1 MRTLLLIGAIAA
13 LAAYGQVRNIVSDQ
27 EVQRIQRD
35 TLLIDSHNDVPYY
48 TVQGRDIGSA
58 SASPHTTIAELRAGG
73 VGGLFFSIWVAK
85 DYVEG
90 NRSANRA
97 LQLIN
102 SVRHDVVEK
111 HPNDFTLATSVKEI
125 EAAHRQGKIAA
136 LMGIEGGH
144 AIEDS
149 LRILDDFYDLGVRYM
164 TLTHT
169 NTNDWADSSGDID
182 DKTIRTPRKA

>member
-1 MRTLLLIGAIAA
+1 MRWRALLLLPAIVLSA
-13 LAAYGQVRNIVSDQ
+13 QNRTVTDS
-27 EVQRIQRD
+27 EVQRVHKN

-48 TVQGRDIGSA
+48 TVQGKDIA
-58 SASPHTTIAELRAGG
+58 SATAAPHTNLAELKAGN

-85 DYVEG
+85 EYVEG

-102 SVRHDVVEK
+102 SVRHDVVQK
-111 HPNDFTLATSVKEI
+111 HPADFMLATSVKDI
-125 EAAHRQGKIAA
+125 EEAHRQGKIAA

-149 LRILDDFYDLGVRYM
+149 LRVLGDFYDLGVRYM

-169 NTNDWADSSGDID
+169 NTNNWADSSGDIA
-182 DKTIRTPRKA
+182 RTD